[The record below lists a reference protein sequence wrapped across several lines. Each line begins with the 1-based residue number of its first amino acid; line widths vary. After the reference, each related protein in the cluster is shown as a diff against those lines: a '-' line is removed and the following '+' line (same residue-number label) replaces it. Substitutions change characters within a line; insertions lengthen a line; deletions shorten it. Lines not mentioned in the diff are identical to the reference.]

1 MVRPHKQIL
10 RLLDVLVMADET
22 LLWRHISLGHLNT
35 GGGELPAEPPVSL
48 TSRPLSNFLAV
59 SLEAAEEEAALAAA
73 VASAKRLIVDV
84 CISLEATLPL
94 FREVEA
100 AEAAAASA
108 ALFTKMGLRGSFTRS
123 LGPVSDFS
131 CS

>member
-10 RLLDVLVMADET
+10 RLEVEVMAEET

-35 GGGELPAEPPVSL
+35 GGGEPVSL

-100 AEAAAASA
+100 AAVAASA